1 MHPTQQKILNLAA
14 SIQINKCHPRI
25 IAKLIEVEH
34 PQNVA
39 HHIEQLE
46 KRGYISID
54 SNGVIKVK
62 KQGDLVTGQL
72 FQLPIYGSANAG
84 PATIFAEENLQGYLA
99 VPSSEIGRN
108 SRAGIFIVIVDGTS
122 LNNAQ
127 DLKGGPAETGDYAVI
142 DGNNRTPNN
151 DQYVLSIID
160 GMANLKRFHRDEEN
174 RRIILSS
181 ESTMETKPI
190 YIQEEHFDD
199 YMINGVVLEIIKR
212 KIGT

>member
-14 SIQINKCHPRI
+14 SVQINKHNPRLI
-25 IAKLIEVEH
+25 GKLIEEGH

-39 HHIEQLE
+39 HHIEQLKK
-46 KRGYISID
+46 KRYISID
-54 SNGVIKVK
+54 VNGVIKVE
-62 KQGDLVTGQL
+62 KQGDSAIGQL

-108 SRAGIFIVIVDGTS
+108 SKAGIFIVTVDGDS

-127 DLKGGPAETGDYAVI
+127 DLKGGPAQTGDYAVI

-151 DQYVLSIID
+151 GQYVLSIID
-160 GMANLKRFHRDEEN
+160 GMANLKRFYRDEEN

-199 YMINGVVLEIIKR
+199 YMINGVVLEIIKSN
-212 KIGT
+212 